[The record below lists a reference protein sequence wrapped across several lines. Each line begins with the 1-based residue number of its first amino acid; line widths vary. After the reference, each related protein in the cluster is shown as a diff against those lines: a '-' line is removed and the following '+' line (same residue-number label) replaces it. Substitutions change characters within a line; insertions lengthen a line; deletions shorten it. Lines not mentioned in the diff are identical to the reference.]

1 MLSLGGRHFLERR
14 NEMADDFET
23 VDNVENIA
31 ICVQIFYS
39 CDFFER
45 NNKILKRS
53 IIEYIYICINTNKI
67 WWKKKSI

>member
-1 MLSLGGRHFLERR
+1 
-14 NEMADDFET
+14 MADDLET
-23 VDNVENIA
+23 VDNIENIA

-53 IIEYIYICINTNKI
+53 IIKYIYISINTKKI
-67 WWKKKSI
+67 

>member
-1 MLSLGGRHFLERR
+1 
-14 NEMADDFET
+14 MADDLEM

-53 IIEYIYICINTNKI
+53 IIEYIYICINTKKI

>member
-1 MLSLGGRHFLERR
+1 
-14 NEMADDFET
+14 MADDLET

-53 IIEYIYICINTNKI
+53 IIEYIYICINTKKI